1 MVEIANSEANG
12 AEASANDLIKASINE
27 NDDRKLFVGSL
38 SWETTEDQFKEYFS
52 KFGAV
57 KQATIKQDAMGRSKG
72 FGFILFEGKDAV
84 DAVLAAE
91 SHSLGNRKIEPK
103 RATPKEK
110 CRKIFVGGVSPEL
123 PEEDIRKHFEQFGEI
138 EELETPMNKEKNIRK
153 GFIFVTFKTS
163 DACDAATA
171 KGKLKQELGDR
182 SVDVKKAVPAEQLQG
197 GGGHRGGPGGR
208 GGGMRGGRGGR
219 GFHGAGPMHGAP
231 MPPPYAG
238 YYGYDP
244 WGAYFDP
251 YYHGAGYAGYAGAP
265 APGKAPRGGP
275 RGRGRGRG
283 RPY

>member
-1 MVEIANSEANG
+1 MVEIGNGDATNG
-12 AEASANDLIKASINE
+12 AEAGANDLIKASINE

-38 SWETTEDQFKEYFS
+38 SWETDEAQFKEYFT

-57 KQATIKQDAMGRSKG
+57 KQATIKQDVMGRSKG
-72 FGFILFEGKDAV
+72 FGFILFEAKEAV
-84 DAVLAAE
+84 DKVLAAE

-123 PEEDIRKHFEQFGEI
+123 PEADIKAHFEQFGEI

-153 GFIFVTFKTS
+153 GFVFITFKTS

-182 SVDVKKAVPAEQLQG
+182 SVDVKKAVPHEAYQG
-197 GGGHRGGPGGR
+197 GAGGAGGQRGGARGR
-208 GGGMRGGRGGR
+208 GMRGGRGAPR
-219 GFHGAGPMHGAP
+219 GYPPMYGAP
-231 MPPPYAG
+231 MVPPYGG
-238 YYGYDP
+238 YYAYDP
-244 WGAYFDP
+244 YGAYFDP
-251 YYHGAGYAGYAGAP
+251 YYHGAGYAGAP

>member
-1 MVEIANSEANG
+1 MVEIGSSDTNG
-12 AEASANDLIKASINE
+12 AEAGANDLIKASINE

-38 SWETTEDQFKEYFS
+38 SWETDEAQFKEYFS

-72 FGFILFEGKDAV
+72 FGFILFEDKDSV
-84 DAVLAAE
+84 DKVLAAE

-123 PEEDIRKHFEQFGEI
+123 PEEEIRKHFEQYGEI

-163 DACDAATA
+163 DACDSATA
-171 KGKLKQELGDR
+171 KGNLKQELGDR
-182 SVDVKKAVPAEQLQG
+182 TVDVKKAVPQDAHQG
-197 GGGHRGGPGGR
+197 PGHRGGPGGR
-208 GGGMRGGRGGR
+208 GGMRGARGGRGGYP
-219 GFHGAGPMHGAP
+219 GAPPMYGAP
-231 MPPPYAG
+231 MAAPYGG

-244 WGAYFDP
+244 WGAYYDP
-251 YYHGAGYAGYAGAP
+251 YYHGAGYAGGP

>member
-1 MVEIANSEANG
+1 MVEVETTATNG
-12 AEASANDLIKASINE
+12 TESTGNDPIRASINE

-38 SWETTEDQFKEYFS
+38 SWETDEAQFKEYFL
-52 KFGAV
+52 KYGPV
-57 KQATIKQDAMGRSKG
+57 KQATIKMDALGRSKG
-72 FGFILFEGKDAV
+72 FGFILFENKDSV
-84 DAVLAAE
+84 EKVLAAE

-182 SVDVKKAVPAEQLQG
+182 SVDVKKAVPQEMHQG
-197 GGGHRGGPGGR
+197 GGGGGGGSRGGPGGR
-208 GGGMRGGRGGR
+208 GGRGGRGAR
-219 GFHGAGPMHGAP
+219 GFPGAGGFYGAP
-231 MPPPYAG
+231 MAAPYGA
-238 YYGYDP
+238 YYAGYDP
-244 WGAYFDP
+244 WGPYYDP
-251 YYHGAGYAGYAGAP
+251 YYHAGYGGAP

>member
-1 MVEIANSEANG
+1 MVEMVPSESNG
-12 AEASANDLIKASINE
+12 ADAASNDLIKASINE

-38 SWETTEDQFKEYFS
+38 SWETKEAQFKEYFE
-52 KFGAV
+52 KFGPV
-57 KQATIKQDAMGRSKG
+57 KQATIKMDQMGRSKG
-72 FGFILFEGKDAV
+72 FGFILFEEKESV
-84 DAVLAAE
+84 EKVLAAE

-110 CRKIFVGGVSPEL
+110 CRKIFVGGVSPEM
-123 PEEDIRKHFEQFGEI
+123 PEADIRQHFEQYGEI

-171 KGKLKQELGDR
+171 KGNLKQQLGDR
-182 SVDVKKAVPAEQLQG
+182 TVDVKKAVPQEQQQQQQ
-197 GGGHRGGPGGR
+197 GHRGGPGGR
-208 GGGMRGGRGGR
+208 GGMRGRGAR
-219 GFHGAGPMHGAP
+219 GHPGAAPMYGAP
-231 MPPPYAG
+231 MGAPYG
-238 YYGYDP
+238 GFYGYNP
-244 WGAYFDP
+244 WGPYYDP
-251 YYHGAGYAGYAGAP
+251 YYQGAGYAGAP